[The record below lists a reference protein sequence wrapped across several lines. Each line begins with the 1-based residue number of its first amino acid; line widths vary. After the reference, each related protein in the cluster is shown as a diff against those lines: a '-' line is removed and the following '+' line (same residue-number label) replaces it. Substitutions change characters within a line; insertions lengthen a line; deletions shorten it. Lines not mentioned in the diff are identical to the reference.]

1 LSYFYDRAERL
12 YQISETAGS
21 PPRVLKSFIF
31 GPNNSGADLRLGKVQ
46 QARRYNYPVI
56 NGTTLTA
63 LITETYTYAGK
74 QGRPSQRDTQLSV
87 NGGTNESFTQSFGW
101 DDLGHAQ
108 TINYPQCTSVG
119 CTSPA
124 RSLTSLYTNGWLT
137 GLSGYTGTVPGQAA
151 GVGITYYSNGMVKD
165 VAHGNGVVD
174 TQGNDPN
181 GIARPSSIT
190 AALSGTT
197 LWTTGAYQY
206 DGAGNIWKIGTS
218 WYEYDSLSRLK
229 TGAVF
234 PGTTGA
240 GTQQKQAYAFDDYGN
255 LQSITTQLGAGTPAV
270 RNTTTST
277 STNRL
282 TGTVNYDGAG
292 NLTNWNGATYLY
304 DDFNQMQHMTNGAE
318 DWIYIYTADDE
329 RVWSYNLNLNLSRW
343 TLRGL
348 DGKVLRDF
356 TNNNG
361 VWSVAEDY
369 LYRDGQLFAG
379 YLGTGQRRHFAL
391 DHLGTVRLVTN
402 TSGAQTDYHVYYP
415 FGEEATPFD
424 SNADRMQFTG
434 HERDLNAQTGANPSA
449 DDLDYMHARHES
461 PLTGRFLSVDPV
473 GGNGH
478 EPQSWNRYSYVMGN
492 PLKLIDPTGMEAV
505 DRCSTGYC
513 FGSITVTA
521 EDPLNGFYDF
531 LFAAYNFFGGGANA
545 YSSNFLVG
553 AGRYNSTAPGYQLG
567 QAFGDLASIPAG
579 LNEALTGGE
588 AEVLGLGLD
597 STGPGAILGIP
608 ANIVGGIEC
617 CPTEK

>member
-1 LSYFYDRAERL
+1 MPRPTDRSRGPRFPGRERL
-12 YQISETAGS
+12 RRPGINAHDSLRRLRRRRSVSEGAAREGGGQ
-21 PPRVLKSFIF
+21 RLLKYFVF
-31 GPNNSGADLRLGKVQ
+31 GPNNSGADLRRGKVQ
-46 QARRYNYPVI
+46 QALRYNYPVI
-56 NGTTLTA
+56 NGTAFTA

-87 NGGTNESFTQSFGW
+87 NGGTNESFTQSFAW

-108 TINYPQCTSVG
+108 TINYPQCTLAG

-124 RSLTSLYTNGWLT
+124 RSLTNLYTNGWLT
-137 GLSGYTGTVPGQAA
+137 GLSGFTGTVPGQAA

-181 GIARPSSIT
+181 GIPRPSSIT
-190 AALSGTT
+190 AALGGAT

-270 RNTTTST
+270 RNTATST

-292 NLTNWNGATYLY
+292 NLTSWNSATYLY
-304 DDFNQMQHMTNGAE
+304 DSFNQMQHMTSGAE
-318 DWIYIYTADDE
+318 DWIYVYTADDE
-329 RVWSYNLNLNLSRW
+329 RVWSYNLGLNLSRW

-361 VWSVAEDY
+361 AWSVAEDY

-402 TSGAQTDYHVYYP
+402 TAGTPTDYHVYYP

-461 PLTGRFLSVDPV
+461 PVTGRFLSMDR
-473 GGNGH
+473 GGSAAR
-478 EPQSWNRYSYVMGN
+478 PSQRWNRYSYVLG
-492 PLKLIDPTGMEAV
+492 TQ
-505 DRCSTGYC
+505 RSTR
-513 FGSITVTA
+513 
-521 EDPLNGFYDF
+521 P
-531 LFAAYNFFGGGANA
+531 
-545 YSSNFLVG
+545 
-553 AGRYNSTAPGYQLG
+553 
-567 QAFGDLASIPAG
+567 
-579 LNEALTGGE
+579 
-588 AEVLGLGLD
+588 
-597 STGPGAILGIP
+597 
-608 ANIVGGIEC
+608 
-617 CPTEK
+617 